1 MDLGEHETAQIDAR
15 RAEGARQS
23 QEKSECRPHQGRPPS
38 DLLEDAFVEQI
49 EELGNG
55 HQGGHARLVHAG
67 QKIRALERGR
77 EGDPGAGEE
86 QDQLDGEG
94 KGVVEG
100 QDRQQ
105 VILGVNQSEF
115 QDALGIGQ
123 EVPMAQHDPLGDA
136 GGAGGVQD
144 RGQGAFFDPRQRHL
158 GECRIVQR
166 PAEGE
171 RPLAVAVGIQIYHH
185 GEEGVVGAYGEEA
198 RDLRPRADGHP
209 APGVS
214 ENVAHLGVAELHVQR
229 DGRPARRGDG
239 EVSHGPLRPILADQG
254 HTVPVGQARPDQRA
268 GQQPR
273 LSDQLAVR
281 QRAVSRRVLD
291 LQGQPVRLPR
301 SDRSEPLEEIRGVP
315 CGLRHAPFP
324 R

>member
-1 MDLGEHETAQIDAR
+1 M
-15 RAEGARQS
+15 
-23 QEKSECRPHQGRPPS
+23 
-38 DLLEDAFVEQI
+38 
-49 EELGNG
+49 
-55 HQGGHARLVHAG
+55 
-67 QKIRALERGR
+67 IRAPVKSRIE
-77 EGDPGAGEE
+77 
-86 QDQLDGEG
+86 LDGER

-105 VILGVNQSEF
+105 VILGVDQPEL
-115 QDALGIGQ
+115 QDALGVGQ
-123 EVPMAQHDPLGDA
+123 EVPMAQHHPLGDA

-144 RGQGAFFDPRQRHL
+144 RGQGAPLDPRQRHL
-158 GECRIVQR
+158 GECRIVQG

-171 RPLAVAVGIQIYHH
+171 RPLAVAVGIQIHHH
-185 GEEGVVGAYGEEA
+185 GEEGGVGAHGEEA

-209 APGVS
+209 AAGVP
-214 ENVAHLGVAELHVQR
+214 ENVAHLGVAQLHVQR

-239 EVSHGPLRPILADQG
+239 EVGHGPLRPILADQG
-254 HTVPVGQARPDQRA
+254 HTVPEGQAGPDQRA

-273 LSDQLAVR
+273 LSDELAVR

-301 SDRSEPLEEIRGVP
+301 GDRPEPLEEIRGVP
-315 CGLRHAPFP
+315 CGFRHAPSP